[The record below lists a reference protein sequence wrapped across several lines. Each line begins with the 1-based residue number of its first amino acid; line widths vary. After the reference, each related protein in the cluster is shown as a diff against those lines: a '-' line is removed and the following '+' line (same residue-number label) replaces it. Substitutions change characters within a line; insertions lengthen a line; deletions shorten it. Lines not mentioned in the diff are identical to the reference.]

1 MEAGNNYKEWIKFM
15 NRKHE
20 ALFRPI
26 KIGGTELKNRLIL
39 TAMGGTA
46 FFDHTDKNFNEGIL
60 DYYID
65 RCKGGVGLIIPGVVQ
80 IKSGS
85 HYLYEQEKIF
95 KGPIKEA
102 MKVIHSYGTKYF
114 MQLGAGFGRT
124 QLFGIDSDDP
134 EVRNTLLVAPSDGV
148 PNVWVPELKH
158 RELRRD
164 EIHEIVKAFGKTAL
178 LCREAG
184 IDGIEI
190 HAVHE
195 GYLLDQFSMSCTNS
209 RSDEYGGS
217 LENRLRF
224 CCEIIK
230 EIHDVCGRDYP
241 VSVRYSVASKMRGFN
256 QGALPLEDYKE
267 FGRSLE
273 ESPRAAR
280 ILEAA
285 GADMLDADNGT
296 YDSWWWAH
304 PPVYMPLH
312 CNFPEVSFIKKYVS
326 IPVFCAGRMEDPDFA
341 AKAIENG
348 EIDGIGLARQLL
360 ADPYWM
366 KKVEDEKLDE
376 IRPCIA
382 CHNGCFPIGKIPVND
397 GRDFIMSHCALR
409 PATMAEKKWEIKP
422 AEVKKKVAVVGGGIG
437 GMECARILTKR
448 GHSVTLFEKSG
459 ELGGVFIAAAAPSFK
474 EKDKMLI
481 SWYIRQMELCGVDVK
496 LNTKADCETLSDFD
510 TVVCATGSS
519 PRKLSLPG
527 IDDEKVMEAIEY
539 LRGTKQT
546 GERVVIIGGG
556 LTGVEIAYQ
565 LILDGKKPQIVEM
578 QDDILQVPGLCAAN
592 SDFLRE
598 VIRLNAIP
606 VHTGAKFMGLR
617 DGCVSIDTPDGEK
630 LIEADSVIL
639 SVGYVPDT
647 SLCEKLSCS
656 GKETV
661 LIGDAKR
668 VGNLM
673 NAVYDACR
681 AAFEI

>member
-1 MEAGNNYKEWIKFM
+1 M
-15 NRKHE
+15 NAKHE

-26 KIGGTELKNRLIL
+26 NIGGVTLKNRLIL

-46 FFDHTDKNFNEGIL
+46 WFDHSDKNYNEGIL

-80 IKSGS
+80 IRSGS
-85 HYLYEQEKIF
+85 HYLYEQEEIF
-95 KGPIKEA
+95 RGPIKKGMEI
-102 MKVIHSYGTKYF
+102 IHSYGTKYF

-134 EVRNTLLVAPSDGV
+134 EILNTLLVAPSDGV

-158 RELRRD
+158 RELTRD
-164 EIHEIVKAFGKTAL
+164 EIKTIVKAFGKTAL
-178 LCREAG
+178 LCKEAG
-184 IDGIEI
+184 IDGIEL

-209 RSDEYGGS
+209 RTDEYGGS

-230 EIHDVCGRDYP
+230 EIHEVCGRDYP

-256 QGALPLEDYKE
+256 KGALPLEDYKE

-273 ESPRAAR
+273 ESPRAAQ

-285 GADMLDADNGT
+285 GCDMLDADNGS

-312 CNFPEVSFIKKYVS
+312 CNFPEVSFIKNYVN

-341 AKAIENG
+341 AAAIEKG

-360 ADPYWM
+360 CDPYWM
-366 KKVEDEKLDE
+366 KKVEEGRIDE

-409 PATMAEKKWEIKP
+409 PATLSEKKWEL
-422 AEVKKKVAVVGGGIG
+422 VKTETPKNIAIIGGGIG
-437 GMECARILTKR
+437 GMEAARILTKR
-448 GHSVTLFEKSG
+448 GHKVTVFEKTN

-481 SWYIRQMELCGVDVK
+481 EWYIHQMELLNIDIK
-496 LNTKADCETLSDFD
+496 LGTEATAEMLESYDS
-510 TVVCATGSS
+510 VICATGAT
-519 PRKLSLPG
+519 PRKLPLEG
-527 IDDEKVMEAIEY
+527 LDNEKVMEAIEY
-539 LRGTKQT
+539 LRGTKPV
-546 GERVVIIGGG
+546 GEKVVVVGGG

-565 LILDGKKPQIVEM
+565 LIIDGKTPVIVEM
-578 QDDILQVPGLCAAN
+578 QSDILQVPGLCAAN

-598 VIRLNAIP
+598 VIRLNNIEVLTDSALKSVENTANGIK
-606 VHTGAKFMGLR
+606 VNVEKN
-617 DGCVSIDTPDGEK
+617 GE
-630 LIEADSVIL
+630 ICSVEADNAVL
-639 SVGYVPDT
+639 SVGYVSNT
-647 SLCEKLSCS
+647 SLYENLKAT
-656 GKETV
+656 GKDV
-661 LIGDAKR
+661 HLIGDAKK
-668 VGNLM
+668 VNNLM
-673 NAVYDACR
+673 SAVYDAYKL
-681 AAFEI
+681 AYTL